1 MESLAPP
8 SIKAGAW
15 MEQPQTDFLQGIV
28 GILDRLHATT
38 QTRGQATLS
47 MLIDLARTEAEDAL
61 RQAGLEA
68 DMRARL
74 QRTSSIGAWK

>member
-1 MESLAPP
+1 MP
-8 SIKAGAW
+8 
-15 MEQPQTDFLQGIV
+15 MEQPQADFLQGVV

-47 MLIDLARTEAEDAL
+47 MLIDLAKTEAEDAL
-61 RQAGLEA
+61 RQAGIEA

-74 QRTSSIGAWK
+74 QQTSSIGAWK